1 MNKALFEKR
10 YTNGKNLDFIGT
22 VVGAAATKK
31 KEFYN
36 SNVIINAYKLKLNCT
51 STRPITSCSPCTF
64 YSSRVNLVCKTFNTL
79 EHELYGTRTYNFI
92 LTIFKLDVFNDDVN

>member
-1 MNKALFEKR
+1 M

-22 VVGAAATKK
+22 TVGSAATMK

-36 SNVIINAYKLKLNCT
+36 SNVIIKAYKLKLNCT

-64 YSSRVNLVCKTFNTL
+64 YSSRANLVCKTFNTL

-92 LTIFKLDVFNDDVN
+92 LTIFKLAVFNHDLY